1 MDNFQAGD
9 LIQSGSIVWE
19 DTPDYTVTLIRDGD
33 KIIVKTDY
41 KNIQAMLD
49 ANAQEAADFNQTGK
63 HSDVV
68 KVAGIPIGLYFDW
81 KREGIT
87 DDPEAMKRR
96 LNDADYAKFRVNNWR
111 L

>member
-1 MDNFQAGD
+1 MDNLQIGD
-9 LIQSGSIVWE
+9 LLQSGSIVWE

-33 KIIVKTDY
+33 KLIVKTDY

-49 ANAQEAADFNQTGK
+49 SNAAEANDFSKTGR

-87 DDPEAMKRR
+87 EDPEAMRRR
-96 LNDADYAKFRVNNWR
+96 LNDSDFAKFRTNNWII
-111 L
+111 